1 MSTRSH
7 VRVYKNNEELA
18 AFYHH
23 YDGYLEGVGNEL
35 VDIAKKELSGHKKR
49 NFILKPVLGV

>member
-7 VRVYKNNEELA
+7 VRVYKNNDELA

-23 YDGYLEGVGNEL
+23 YDGYLEGVG
-35 VDIAKKELSGHKKR
+35 KEV
-49 NFILKPVLGV
+49 ILKSPIPNMSL